1 MKMVAR
7 FVTRPTGKDGKG
19 PPDLILGAAFKGA
32 ESHLNAGK
40 IYEIREILG
49 ELVIAEV
56 GPAAIGWT
64 HKTSLIGRVSWTN
77 DVNYILEM
85 SRSHHLLTAAE
96 FQEQVNKV
104 AKLG

>member
-1 MKMVAR
+1 MKVIAR

-32 ESHLNAGK
+32 ESHIKAGK
-40 IYEIREILG
+40 IYEIRELLD
-49 ELVIAEV
+49 ELIVVEV

-64 HKTSLIGRVSWTN
+64 HKTSLIGKVSWTN

-85 SRSHHLLTAAE
+85 SRRHHLLTVAE
-96 FQEQVNKV
+96 FKDVC